1 MFKYAYPEHFWL
13 IAAIPVALLLWIW
26 WWRWRSSALSRL
38 GNTET
43 VLPAVSKRHFWIK
56 GLLWSSAVALL
67 AIAWANPQMGKKKRT
82 ETQESSDIFIAL
94 DISQSMLCED
104 VAPNRLELSKIYI
117 QKLVQK
123 LEGERVGLIFFAGTA
138 FLQMPLSSDYAFIF
152 QSIQSASPDL
162 LTEQGTDIAA
172 AIQVAQK
179 SFDPEPGGGRMLVI
193 FSDGETHDEGVLDAA
208 EDAFRNGTLIYTI
221 GAGTE
226 SGGPIPTGG
235 SGDGQ
240 YKRDEN
246 NELIRTRLEESNM
259 QKIAL
264 SGGGESFNIRLGDAF
279 VTSIK
284 NTASGL
290 QKRTIEV
297 RSFADYE
304 SRYQWFLF
312 PAILFLVFDR
322 FISYKKS

>member
-13 IAAIPVALLLWIW
+13 IAAIPAALLLWIW

-172 AIQVAQK
+172 AIQVA
-179 SFDPEPGGGRMLVI
+179 
-193 FSDGETHDEGVLDAA
+193 
-208 EDAFRNGTLIYTI
+208 
-221 GAGTE
+221 
-226 SGGPIPTGG
+226 
-235 SGDGQ
+235 
-240 YKRDEN
+240 
-246 NELIRTRLEESNM
+246 
-259 QKIAL
+259 
-264 SGGGESFNIRLGDAF
+264 
-279 VTSIK
+279 
-284 NTASGL
+284 
-290 QKRTIEV
+290 
-297 RSFADYE
+297 
-304 SRYQWFLF
+304 
-312 PAILFLVFDR
+312 
-322 FISYKKS
+322 